1 MALLS
6 GLAVLAFSTPVA
18 QAAVI
23 VARGKQR
30 GGLVDGTG
38 GGGVTALALVAL
50 ALVVGGLAWAIVSD
64 RNRVS
69 AARSSSEP
77 QQLPEARGDK
87 PDETRKAA

>member
-64 RNRVS
+64 RQRVP
-69 AARSSSEP
+69 AARSSSQP
-77 QQLPEARGDK
+77 QQLPEARSDK